1 MQTALSFNR
10 QIYLPTVLGSIA
22 GSLAI
27 CRVLKMSRTKK
38 TTYNHLKQKK
48 NTKNIP
54 RKHISPVLILVI
66 SIIIGLTYTSVTA
79 KPNKD
84 MQTIQN
90 GISKKIVRF
99 HVIANSDS
107 SEDQALKLKV
117 KEAVVN
123 YTETCL
129 KDSESAEQSES
140 ILLSESKNITAL
152 ARNVIVENGYDY
164 KVTVE
169 LTDTYFPTK
178 SYGNY
183 TFPPGTYRAFQIK
196 IGEAKG
202 QNWWCV
208 LYPPL
213 CFIDISHGVV
223 DDGAETKLKET
234 LTTEEFNAVSDGE
247 EVVYRFKYL
256 KFLNRLLE

>member
-1 MQTALSFNR
+1 MNKATHK
-10 QIYLPTVLGSIA
+10 Y
-22 GSLAI
+22 
-27 CRVLKMSRTKK
+27 SR
-38 TTYNHLKQKK
+38 QKK
-48 NTKNIP
+48 NIKPIP
-54 RKHISPVLILVI
+54 RKKASPVLLLVI

-84 MQTIQN
+84 MQTIQS
-90 GISKKIVRF
+90 GISKKIIRF

-107 SEDQALKLKV
+107 SEDQSLKLKV

-129 KDSESAEQSES
+129 ENSESLEQSEA
-140 ILLSESKNITAL
+140 ILLSESENIAAI
-152 ARNVIVENGYDY
+152 ARNVIAENGYDY
-164 KVTVE
+164 EISVE

-223 DDGAETKLKET
+223 DEGAETKLKDT

-247 EVVYRFKYL
+247 DVIFRFKYL
-256 KFLNRLLE
+256 KFLNRFID

>member
-1 MQTALSFNR
+1 MNKTTHKYSR
-10 QIYLPTVLGSIA
+10 QK
-22 GSLAI
+22 
-27 CRVLKMSRTKK
+27 RNKK
-38 TTYNHLKQKK
+38 TIPQKK
-48 NTKNIP
+48 A
-54 RKHISPVLILVI
+54 SPVLLLVI

-84 MQTIQN
+84 MQTIQS
-90 GISKKIVRF
+90 GISKKIIRF

-107 SEDQALKLKV
+107 SEDQSLKLKV

-123 YTETCL
+123 YTEICL
-129 KDSESAEQSES
+129 ENSESIEQSEA
-140 ILLSESKNITAL
+140 ILLSESENIAAI
-152 ARNVIVENGYDY
+152 ARNVIAENGYDY
-164 KVTVE
+164 GVSVE

-223 DDGAETKLKET
+223 DEGAETKLKET

-247 EVVYRFKYL
+247 DVVYRFKYL
-256 KFLNRLLE
+256 KFLNRFID

>member
-1 MQTALSFNR
+1 MN
-10 QIYLPTVLGSIA
+10 
-22 GSLAI
+22 
-27 CRVLKMSRTKK
+27 KTKK
-38 TTYNHLKQKK
+38 IIHKNSKQKK
-48 NTKNIP
+48 NSRSIPSKNA
-54 RKHISPVLILVI
+54 SPVLLLVI

-84 MQTIQN
+84 MQTIQSS
-90 GISKKIVRF
+90 ISKKIVRF

-107 SEDQALKLKV
+107 SEDQSLKLKV

-123 YTETCL
+123 YTERCL
-129 KDSESAEQSES
+129 ENSESVEQSQS
-140 ILLSESKNITAL
+140 ILLAESENIAAI
-152 ARNVIVENGYDY
+152 ARNVITENGYDY
-164 KVTVE
+164 EVSVE

-196 IGEAKG
+196 IGKAEG

-223 DDGAETKLKET
+223 DEGAETQLKET
-234 LTTEEFNAVSDGE
+234 LTTEEFNAVSDGGD
-247 EVVYRFKYL
+247 VRYKFKYL
-256 KFLNRLLE
+256 KFLNRFID